1 MSIAWMRRLAVHPQI
16 AAALAAA
23 AVSESWA
30 RQLCDWS
37 DLLPPDVRD
46 DADTIFLGAAAAG
59 VDLAGLSALAEEM
72 YARTA
77 GPDSDDD
84 DGFAERSLHLDLH
97 WRGHGRLTGQLTP
110 ACAAA
115 RSAVPDSLGK
125 KAGPEDTGARVQR
138 DHDALEDACRR
149 LIGAGLSMSR
159 LRRAEFW
166 PRVPAHCHRGGGDS
180 VR

>member
-1 MSIAWMRRLAVHPQI
+1 VRRLAAHPRLGQ
-16 AAALAAA
+16 ALVAA

-30 RQLCDWS
+30 RHLCDWS

-59 VDLAGLSALAEEM
+59 VDLAGLSVLAEEM

-84 DGFAERSLHLDLH
+84 DDGFAERPLQLDLH

-115 RSAVPDSLGK
+115 LSAVLDV
-125 KAGPEDTGARVQR
+125 ARQEGR
-138 DHDALEDACRR
+138 PRGHAHPCAARPRR
-149 LIGAGLSMSR
+149 
-159 LRRAEFW
+159 
-166 PRVPAHCHRGGGDS
+166 P
-180 VR
+180 